1 MSDGDAGGSVTRH
14 RRSRHLGSFPVLLI
28 DMLQAQCC
36 IAKMQDFAKYENIVS
51 YLFAFSRFA
60 GAGLRR
66 GTAGK
71 L

>member
-1 MSDGDAGGSVTRH
+1 
-14 RRSRHLGSFPVLLI
+14 
-28 DMLQAQCC
+28 MLQAQYC
-36 IAKMQDFAKYENIVS
+36 IAVMQDFAKYENIVS